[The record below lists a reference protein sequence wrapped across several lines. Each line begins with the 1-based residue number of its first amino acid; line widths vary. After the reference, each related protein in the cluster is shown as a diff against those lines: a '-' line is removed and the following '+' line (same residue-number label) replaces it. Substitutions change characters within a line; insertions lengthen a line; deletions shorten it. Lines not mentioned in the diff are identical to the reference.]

1 MPLAG
6 RYHGLGYRRGGGGI
20 DHIIGGD
27 FPYAVDLVVE
37 ETPMVALVPV
47 GTLVVIRDTLP
58 GMSGVQ
64 VPSKPVVFEIRKG
77 DRLPPYLVDALDKDA
92 NPIDLSGQTA
102 IVFSMR
108 DRSTNVLKISQVAGS
123 LEEGGDGATFNRM
136 RYDWQ
141 ATDTDTVGQ
150 FEGEFELTFSPGVKR
165 SFPASEKQTLIIQ
178 VHDDIS
184 AT

>member
-6 RYHGLGYRRGGGGI
+6 RHHGLGFRQGGGV

-27 FPYAVDLVVE
+27 FPYAVDLIVE
-37 ETPMVALVPV
+37 ETPSVALIPL
-47 GTLVVIRDTLP
+47 GTLVVVRDTLS
-58 GMSGVQ
+58 GMPGVQ
-64 VPSKPVVFEIRKG
+64 IPSKPAVFEIRKG
-77 DRLPPYLVDALDKDA
+77 DRLPPYQVDALDKNE

-108 DRSTNVLKISQVAGS
+108 DRGTGVLKISEVAGS
-123 LEEGGDGATFNRM
+123 LEVGEDGVTYNRM

-141 ATDTDTVGQ
+141 ANDTSAVGE

-165 SFPASEKQTLIIQ
+165 SFPASEKQTLIIK

-184 AT
+184 AA